1 MDNIKR
7 KFEQIK
13 DERHQSYVEHRLADV
28 LILVMCAVLCG
39 IDQLEEIMS
48 YGKNKLEFL
57 RKTFSIEKIP
67 SKPTLSRILNIIDP
81 DEVGMVIIEIMREHM
96 SEIGEIVAVD
106 GKAIRS
112 TSIKGKAHS
121 ALQILTAYCTESGVV
136 IGQEAI
142 VHQDK
147 TNEIPMFQEMLKT
160 LDVKG
165 KTITADAMHC
175 QTKTCEKIVK
185 KGGNYCF
192 GLKEN
197 QKNFYE
203 DVKLYFETETDFEK
217 FTTCEKHNGRAEK
230 RTCYK
235 FRDIDWLEQRKEWM
249 NLRSVFAVNRIVTTK
264 HGTSQETGFY
274 ISSLDES
281 PEKLLQVVREHWKI
295 ESLHW
300 LLDVV
305 FAEDDCNLKNDEAQK
320 TLNSFRKLSLLV
332 HKNYIAKQPKKRTI
346 KGNMF
351 DCLLT
356 DDKLAK
362 VIENL

>member
-1 MDNIKR
+1 MERVRK

-13 DERHQSYVEHRLADV
+13 DERHQSYVEYKLADV
-28 LILVMCAVLCG
+28 LILVMCSVLCG
-39 IDQLEEIMS
+39 IDQLEEIVS
-48 YGKNKLEFL
+48 YGKNKSEFL
-57 RKTFSIEKIP
+57 RKTFSIERIP
-67 SKPTLSRILNIIDP
+67 SKPTISRILNIVDP
-81 DEVGMVIIEIMREHM
+81 DEVSTIVIEIMREHV

-112 TSIKGKAHS
+112 TSTKGRVHS
-121 ALQILTAYCTESGVV
+121 ALQILTAYCTESGVI

-142 VHQDK
+142 VHEDK
-147 TNEIPMFQEMLKT
+147 TNEIPVFQEMLTT

-197 QKNFYE
+197 QKTFYE
-203 DVKLYFETETDFEK
+203 DVKLYYESKTGLEM
-217 FTTCEKHNGRAEK
+217 FTTCEKHNGRVEK
-230 RTCYK
+230 RTCHK
-235 FRDIDWLEQRKEWM
+235 FRDIDWLEQRKDWM
-249 NLRSVFAVNRIVTTK
+249 NLRSVFAVNRIITTK
-264 HGTSQETGFY
+264 HGTSEETGFY

-305 FAEDDCNLKNDEAQK
+305 FTEDDCNLKNDEGQR
-320 TLNSFRKLSLLV
+320 TLNGFRKLSLLV
-332 HKNYIAKQPKKRTI
+332 HKSHIAKQPKKRTI

-356 DDKLAK
+356 DHKLVK